1 MIAPIS
7 LGADPLRTS
16 VASSVGSHSDATASG
31 MAVDAASAAGTDF
44 VLRSRLAV
52 AGSDSNTAASGLA
65 VSTASAAGTDVV
77 LRPRLV
83 GVVGSGRLSVDRS
96 LAESSRLRAWSSASM
111 PAFKSTV
118 AFAAASAIIPRRERG
133 TGSFFPLLEVRETTR
148 LAFLRTSV
156 IICSGRRGIERV
168 SNKRE
173 CVGEGFEVTPKSW
186 TKKLLGCSSV
196 VVVLFTL
203 RSAKLRLCSPRKG
216 AIMKNA
222 VSHFKP
228 DRIMCRK

>member
-44 VLRSRLAV
+44 VLR
-52 AGSDSNTAASGLA
+52 
-65 VSTASAAGTDVV
+65 
-77 LRPRLV
+77 PRLV
-83 GVVGSGRLSVDRS
+83 GVVGSGRVSVDRS